1 MVDLLRCFSRHP
13 DNSVSSV
20 GQITYPTLLWK
31 RSLELCEGSLSAD
44 ELDVTACVLDG
55 LHRRARGA
63 FGCPFW
69 RHGTRCALAARQQV
83 PPATSGREMGGDR
96 AMGRAAQ
103 LGLSVD
109 VTRSFE
115 GFCFFSGSR
124 QPSLCDGN
132 RHVSLLGAHACFF
145 ISLCLLFASVG
156 QASARTVAS
165 LSWTWFTSLLTHRLV
180 LLCIDA
186 HCFIFWDLPGDVLA
200 APESA
205 LGLDRC
211 DTSLSLSLCPTP
223 GYKLPVGLV
232 ITPTRYLL
240 FKRADQYLV
249 NV

>member
-31 RSLELCEGSLSAD
+31 RSLELCEGSCRPMSLMSPPASWMGCTGGPWG
-44 ELDVTACVLDG
+44 LWLPVL
-55 LHRRARGA
+55 AA
-63 FGCPFW
+63 
-69 RHGTRCALAARQQV
+69 GTRCALAARQQV

-145 ISLCLLFASVG
+145 ISLCLLFACVG

-186 HCFIFWDLPGDVLA
+186 HCFIFWICQGMSWQHLNQPWGWIGVIL
-200 APESA
+200 
-205 LGLDRC
+205 LF
-211 DTSLSLSLCPTP
+211 LSLFVPLLGTSCPW
-223 GYKLPVGLV
+223 GW
-232 ITPTRYLL
+232 
-240 FKRADQYLV
+240 
-249 NV
+249 